1 MKYLTQEAES
11 SFCPDCDRR
20 VTLLCEENG
29 DGPQF
34 YICFPC
40 RFVAHIG
47 EARLDVAE
55 PDVVASYPEHVDRG
69 WLMQI
74 LGCRTL
80 YGGPHPPVE
89 EQKLRRC
96 PHCGER
102 RPKDPCPHCG
112 RP

>member
-1 MKYLTQEAES
+1 MSEPMRCSYCDGEFESHQSYL
-11 SFCPDCDRR
+11 DH
-20 VTLLCEENG
+20 L
-29 DGPQF
+29 
-34 YICFPC
+34 PC
-40 RFVAHIG
+40 GRMTVAD
-47 EARLDVAE
+47 DV
-55 PDVVASYPEHVDRG
+55 
-69 WLMQI
+69 QI

-89 EQKLRRC
+89 EQKRRRC